1 MQKSL
6 KLPENRMPL
15 ESSQLTIF
23 VEGTTDAAI
32 IKNILYALNPHL
44 TPIIVVCNGK
54 HRIAKTIK
62 NLTNDGNAKYIALI
76 DSDEPSVF
84 DSREEAKRQLG
95 NPSIPVFCAVPTI
108 EAWLFADDK
117 IASYLARNESAIRTI
132 ERMSLPESIPYPK
145 HLAEKILKINN
156 LKRNHEVLRDIDI
169 HRAAARSPSL
179 RNFLAGISDVLELK
193 LDLPDH
199 SMSSTVSRDVF
210 STLLRELPGDVVA
223 WRTLAGETYSAAELA
238 RNISEGTETGK
249 QYMTE
254 LLRVARD
261 LTLRKAKK

>member
-6 KLPENRMPL
+6 KLPENRIPL

-54 HRIAKTIK
+54 HHIAKTIK

-117 IASYLARNESAIRTI
+117 MASYLARNESAIRT
-132 ERMSLPESIPYPK
+132 
-145 HLAEKILKINN
+145 
-156 LKRNHEVLRDIDI
+156 
-169 HRAAARSPSL
+169 
-179 RNFLAGISDVLELK
+179 
-193 LDLPDH
+193 
-199 SMSSTVSRDVF
+199 
-210 STLLRELPGDVVA
+210 
-223 WRTLAGETYSAAELA
+223 
-238 RNISEGTETGK
+238 
-249 QYMTE
+249 
-254 LLRVARD
+254 
-261 LTLRKAKK
+261 

>member
-1 MQKSL
+1 MRKSL
-6 KLPENRMPL
+6 MLPKSNMPS
-15 ESSQLTIF
+15 EPSSLTIF

-32 IKNILYALNPHL
+32 VENILYALNPRL
-44 TPIIVVCNGK
+44 SPTIKICNGK

-62 NLTNDGNAKYIALI
+62 NLANDGRTKYIALI
-76 DSDEPSVF
+76 DADEPSVF
-84 DSREEAKRQLG
+84 DSREEAKHQLG

-117 IASYLARNESAIRTI
+117 IASHLAKNESAIRTI
-132 ERMSLPESIPYPK
+132 ERMPLPESIPYPK
-145 HLAEKILKINN
+145 YLAKQVLQNMKMPCEYKIL
-156 LKRNHEVLRDIDI
+156 RNIDI

-179 RNFLAGISDVLELK
+179 RNFLVGICEVLELES
-193 LDLPDH
+193 DLPDH

-210 STLLRELPGDVVA
+210 STLLRELPGNAIA

-238 RNISEGTETGK
+238 RNIGEGTEIGK
-249 QYMTE
+249 QYVTE

>member
-1 MQKSL
+1 MHKSL
-6 KLPENRMPL
+6 RLSEDRTPS
-15 ESSQLTIF
+15 ESLQLTIF

-32 IKNILYALNPHL
+32 VENILYALNSHL
-44 TPIIVVCNGK
+44 TPTIVVCNGK

-62 NLTNDGNAKYIALI
+62 NLTNDGNVKYIALI
-76 DSDEPSVF
+76 DADEPSVF
-84 DSREEAKRQLG
+84 DSREAAERQLRY
-95 NPSIPVFCAVPTI
+95 PSIPVFCAVPTI

-132 ERMSLPESIPYPK
+132 ERMPLPESIPYPK
-145 HLAEKILKINN
+145 YLAGKVLKINE
-156 LKRNHEVLRDIDI
+156 LRHKYEALRDIDI

-179 RNFLAGISDVLELK
+179 RNFLAGIYEVLK
-193 LDLPDH
+193 LKSDLPDH

-210 STLLRELPGDVVA
+210 STLLRELPGDTVA

-238 RNISEGTETGK
+238 KNIGEGTETGK
-249 QYMTE
+249 QYITE